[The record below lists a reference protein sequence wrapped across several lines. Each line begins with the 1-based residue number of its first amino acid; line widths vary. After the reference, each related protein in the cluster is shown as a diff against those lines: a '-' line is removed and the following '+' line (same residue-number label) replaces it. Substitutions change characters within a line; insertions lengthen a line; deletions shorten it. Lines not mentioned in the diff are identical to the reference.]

1 MDANKLLQKLS
12 QNLLEILNDDEYCDI
27 RILSTIERR
36 NDGTLIQIKLPNIL
50 PEIFQI
56 ILRYIYGGRLP
67 LEEYDA
73 LDIIKIL
80 VAASELSLQELVDYI
95 QSFLTKNKAD
105 WMEQNFNLI
114 YQTSYEKDSFLELQK
129 YCTNLISNNPNKIFN
144 SLDFSTS
151 PEKLLISIIQNDNLQ
166 MTEIQVWENVLKW
179 GFAQNPDFPSDPS
192 NFSKDDFN
200 SLKNT
205 LHQFLPKELY
215 MDLLKTFLDSDSEP
229 VDKLNSRK
237 VINDNHINKKS
248 SDEMPQYQENY
259 GRYKKNYAQAA
270 KILDNSSQV
279 PKSQDKTIAEIH
291 EDAAEQK
298 EEADYLRRMTSSGG
312 RGMPKMAEQMS
323 RSGSSHQHRS
333 NKRTIQSPD
342 GWSTVGSSSQRNK
355 EKVGDLTKFGSVNR
369 SKIVSLAPGGILGG
383 WVKGW
388 SKSDNKDQNDKPV
401 GLNRANSTTNIYSVL
416 NSESSEGRRSSESN
430 SSYTQKPSP
439 PTERKKLILAP
450 RTKSFTPEEPV
461 KLASSSQTT
470 VKLDSKKICKSIVN
484 MVEEYFSIL
493 DSQEVITCLK
503 EDIPVGYHPKAI
515 ETFANKVIEKKQKD
529 VDDIMKLFKE
539 IVSSSTCDN
548 DAFKDGFKATLEFLM
563 DIGADAPMAYSYTGQ
578 LLFSTELS
586 FRDITEL
593 LKPLDDDMAIDKIVK
608 GYAKALKND
617 VDEQEYVQKI
627 NEFDLTSLFPKK
639 NKDDINKYIE
649 DLVR

>member
-1 MDANKLLQKLS
+1 
-12 QNLLEILNDDEYCDI
+12 
-27 RILSTIERR
+27 
-36 NDGTLIQIKLPNIL
+36 
-50 PEIFQI
+50 
-56 ILRYIYGGRLP
+56 
-67 LEEYDA
+67 
-73 LDIIKIL
+73 
-80 VAASELSLQELVDYI
+80 
-95 QSFLTKNKAD
+95 
-105 WMEQNFNLI
+105 
-114 YQTSYEKDSFLELQK
+114 
-129 YCTNLISNNPNKIFN
+129 
-144 SLDFSTS
+144 
-151 PEKLLISIIQNDNLQ
+151 
-166 MTEIQVWENVLKW
+166 
-179 GFAQNPDFPSDPS
+179 
-192 NFSKDDFN
+192 
-200 SLKNT
+200 
-205 LHQFLPKELY
+205 

-248 SDEMPQYQENY
+248 SDEMPQYQ
-259 GRYKKNYAQAA
+259 YKKNYAQ
-270 KILDNSSQV
+270 V
-279 PKSQDKTIAEIH
+279 PKSQ
-291 EDAAEQK
+291 AAEQK

-649 DLVR
+649 DLGWSSKK

>member
-1 MDANKLLQKLS
+1 MN
-12 QNLLEILNDDEYCDI
+12 ILNY
-27 RILSTIERR
+27 RSSYLRSILSTIERR
-36 NDGTLIQIKLPNIL
+36 NDGTLIQIKLSNIL

-56 ILRYIYGGRLP
+56 ILRYIYGGSLP

-80 VAASELSLQELVDYI
+80 
-95 QSFLTKNKAD
+95 
-105 WMEQNFNLI
+105 
-114 YQTSYEKDSFLELQK
+114 
-129 YCTNLISNNPNKIFN
+129 IF
-144 SLDFSTS
+144 
-151 PEKLLISIIQNDNLQ
+151 
-166 MTEIQVWENVLKW
+166 V
-179 GFAQNPDFPSDPS
+179 
-192 NFSKDDFN
+192 
-200 SLKNT
+200 
-205 LHQFLPKELY
+205 
-215 MDLLKTFLDSDSEP
+215 
-229 VDKLNSRK
+229 
-237 VINDNHINKKS
+237 NKKL

-259 GRYKKNYAQAA
+259 GRAAKIPYKKNYAQAA
-270 KILDNSSQV
+270 KIPDNSAQV
-279 PKSQDKTIAEIH
+279 PRSQ
-291 EDAAEQK
+291 AAEQK
-298 EEADYLRRMTSSGG
+298 EEAEYLRRTTSSGG

-323 RSGSSHQHRS
+323 RSGSSRQH
-333 NKRTIQSPD
+333 QSPD

-369 SKIVSLAPGGILGG
+369 SKIVSLAPGDILGG
-383 WVKGW
+383 LSGGAKGW

-416 NSESSEGRRSSESN
+416 NSESSEGRKSSESN

-439 PTERKKLILAP
+439 PIERKKLILAP

-470 VKLDSKKICKSIVN
+470 VELDSKKICKSIVN
-484 MVEEYFSIL
+484 MVEEYFLIL

-503 EDIPVGYHPKAI
+503 EDTPVGYHPKAI

-586 FRDITEL
+586 FRDIIEL

-617 VDEQEYVQKI
+617 VDEQKYVQKI

-649 DLVR
+649 DLGGVFKKINISGIF

>member
-1 MDANKLLQKLS
+1 
-12 QNLLEILNDDEYCDI
+12 
-27 RILSTIERR
+27 
-36 NDGTLIQIKLPNIL
+36 
-50 PEIFQI
+50 
-56 ILRYIYGGRLP
+56 
-67 LEEYDA
+67 
-73 LDIIKIL
+73 
-80 VAASELSLQELVDYI
+80 
-95 QSFLTKNKAD
+95 
-105 WMEQNFNLI
+105 
-114 YQTSYEKDSFLELQK
+114 
-129 YCTNLISNNPNKIFN
+129 
-144 SLDFSTS
+144 
-151 PEKLLISIIQNDNLQ
+151 
-166 MTEIQVWENVLKW
+166 
-179 GFAQNPDFPSDPS
+179 
-192 NFSKDDFN
+192 
-200 SLKNT
+200 
-205 LHQFLPKELY
+205 
-215 MDLLKTFLDSDSEP
+215 
-229 VDKLNSRK
+229 
-237 VINDNHINKKS
+237 
-248 SDEMPQYQENY
+248 
-259 GRYKKNYAQAA
+259 
-270 KILDNSSQV
+270 
-279 PKSQDKTIAEIH
+279 
-291 EDAAEQK
+291 AAEQK

-548 DAFKDGFKATLEFLM
+548 DAFKD
-563 DIGADAPMAYSYTGQ
+563 
-578 LLFSTELS
+578 
-586 FRDITEL
+586 
-593 LKPLDDDMAIDKIVK
+593 
-608 GYAKALKND
+608 
-617 VDEQEYVQKI
+617 
-627 NEFDLTSLFPKK
+627 
-639 NKDDINKYIE
+639 
-649 DLVR
+649 